1 MPRIRSLRPNVT
13 REDAIDQFSRGPL
26 ATVRRVALG
35 PLQSVADFY
44 IPFRLFQVEI
54 TNAGRSEMRILGLD
68 VISGSLDLYTFDQIP
83 DASEVVTI
91 DTRNCPEV
99 GLDDFAAGALIVER
113 VRRIL
118 FSRGFFR
125 MRNPTIRAL
134 PTSQDLY
141 VPYWVGFYGSGNQAR
156 LSVID
161 AVRRR
166 FEGAKVRHLLQSW
179 LTAPA
184 CSGN

>member
-13 REDAIDQFSRGPL
+13 REDAIAQFSRGPL
-26 ATVRRVALG
+26 ATVRRWALG

-54 TNAGRSEMRILGLD
+54 TNAGRSELRIVGLD
-68 VISGSLDLYTFDQIP
+68 VIAGSLDLYSFDQIP
-83 DASEVVTI
+83 DSSQVMTV

-99 GLDDFAAGALIVER
+99 RLDDSAASALVIER

-125 MRNPTIRAL
+125 MRNPTIRTL
-134 PTSQDLY
+134 PTNQDLY

-156 LSVID
+156 LSVMD

-184 CSGN
+184 YSSN